1 MSNGITWMFSEKG
14 GYLPASS
21 HAEIA
26 EYTKSGFVPC
36 GNPVDHKNGM
46 ANKLQNKHEKFIDYQ
61 MASAV
66 IDKLAD
72 KLDAEVLNEISRE
85 ELIKLADESNIKI
98 DKRWNIDKLKQALGL

>member
-14 GYLPASS
+14 GYLPASN

-36 GNPVDHKNGM
+36 GNPVDHKNGVSEPKPL
-46 ANKLQNKHEKFIDYQ
+46 NEDSPGDFHPVHPNDSTL
-61 MASAV
+61 
-66 IDKLAD
+66 
-72 KLDAEVLNEISRE
+72 LDEISRD

-98 DKRWNIDKLKQALGL
+98 DKRWNVDKLKQALGL